1 MPTSKKSK
9 EKKPKKVK
17 YDDDD
22 DYSDS
27 DDDDDKE
34 EEETEG
40 VHAKNKRLKGRKAFA
55 SLARQLLSLV
65 PLAMVLAQQPF
76 MEKPRQPGINRVKL
90 IPLQLAITGG
100 VHWSATS
107 PTAVRN
113 PKLGVYLNGSAQVLL
128 TPHEYF
134 KTRSRKTA
142 TDREKTWAKAY
153 DKAFKQLG
161 RVAEG
166 DATLRSIVA
175 MPMPNVPLLG
185 SYALVLGVVLAP
197 LVGGMEYLVVGG
209 CLLILQGTRS
219 FGMEPQPDLYV
230 TGAVAVVAL
239 VLLDQAN
246 KKLDNPKKKRR

>member
-1 MPTSKKSK
+1 MPTQKKSK

-17 YDDDD
+17 DEDSD
-22 DYSDS
+22 DYS
-27 DDDDDKE
+27 DDDDKE
-34 EEETEG
+34 EVEETEG
-40 VHAKNKRLKGRKAFA
+40 VHARNKRLKGRKAFA
-55 SLARQLLSLV
+55 GLARQVLSLV

-76 MEKPRQPGINRVKL
+76 MEKPRQPGVNRVKL
-90 IPLQLAITGG
+90 IPLQLAITGA
-100 VHWSATS
+100 VHWSTTS
-107 PTAVRN
+107 PTALRN
-113 PKLGVYLNGSAQVLL
+113 PQLATYLNGTAQVLL

-166 DATLRSIVA
+166 DATLRSLVA

-185 SYALVLGVVLAP
+185 AYALVVGVLLAP
-197 LVGGMEYLVVGG
+197 LIGGMEYLVVGG
-209 CLLILQGTRS
+209 CITIMQGTRS
-219 FGMEPQPDLYV
+219 LGMEPQPDLYV
-230 TGAVAVVAL
+230 TGAVAAIAL

-246 KKLDNPKKKRR
+246 KKLDDPKKKRR